1 MIGKVA
7 LGLYL
12 AICGSMA
19 LGVEPV
25 AKLQLPCD
33 SAYQD
38 LSPTGTQVLA
48 YCKDHSAQAVE
59 IPSGAHR
66 EVSPA
71 KRGGSA
77 YAYSRDGRWLAI
89 GFPDGAVR
97 VISADDAMQVKEW
110 KASERRIALLYFFP
124 DAKAL
129 LVAPL
134 DSPGQVWGLASAPT
148 QRASLPTEFGGVNAV
163 AVSPDGK
170 LLASAAGD
178 TVIRFYDTA
187 SWQKIREYGD
197 FLLDT
202 FSLQFT
208 RDGKRVLAGGAD
220 ARITVLD
227 AATAKQVRQLP
238 AEAGSYI
245 TSIDLLDEG
254 QRAVTVYE
262 DDAGVKPPHALIWD
276 LAAGT
281 SVPLQWKSLPSCG
294 GVVAGK
300 LWLCQTEGR
309 TLTISEQ

>member
-1 MIGKVA
+1 MIGKAA
-7 LGLYL
+7 LAFCL

-19 LGVEPV
+19 FSVEPV

-38 LSPTGTQVLA
+38 LSPTGTQLLA
-48 YCKDHSAQAVE
+48 HCKDHSVHAVD

-71 KRGGSA
+71 ERRGST

-89 GFPDGAVR
+89 GFPDGMVR
-97 VISADDAMQVKEW
+97 VVSAGDPTRMKEW
-110 KASERRIALLYFFP
+110 KASERRIDLLYFLP
-124 DAKAL
+124 DGKAL
-129 LVAPL
+129 VVGPL
-134 DSPGQVWGLASAPT
+134 DSPGQVWELASTPALG
-148 QRASLPTEFGGVNAV
+148 ASLPVEFGGVNTV

-170 LLASAAGD
+170 LLAAAAGD
-178 TVIRFYDTA
+178 TIIRFYDTA
-187 SWQKIREYGD
+187 SWQKVREYGD

-208 RDGKRVLAGGAD
+208 PDGKELLAGGAD
-220 ARITVLD
+220 ARITVVD

-238 AEAGSYI
+238 ADAGSYI
-245 TSIDLLDEG
+245 VSIDLLHEG

-262 DDAGVKPPHALIWD
+262 DDAGVKPPHALLWD

-300 LWLCQTEGR
+300 LWLGQTEGR
-309 TLTISEQ
+309 TLTISAQ